1 MRFKFFLTVLIDN
14 IKFEIELNNKK
25 QKNLNYFY
33 SFTFLY
39 NIITKFEIKL
49 IYRDKYQ

>member
-25 QKNLNYFY
+25 TKKI
-33 SFTFLY
+33 STTF
-39 NIITKFEIKL
+39 IPSHFCITL
-49 IYRDKYQ
+49 